1 MIKHHIVYNPV
12 VDWRFDLSK
21 AQDSFLWDKQGK
33 QYIDFSSGWNT
44 TNLGWNNQ
52 EVNEAVISQA
62 KKNVYAPMWSADDA
76 QIEYAKALTDA
87 FPTGLDVVCRA
98 TGGTEANEMALKI
111 ARAVTG
117 RKQIVSFAHTY
128 HGQSFGTLAL
138 GFIPDYVKQIAPL
151 VPEFI
156 QIEYPNAF
164 NDEKSED
171 EILSSFIVMLESH
184 LKTEKVAA
192 FFTEPGLI
200 TGWGSM
206 LVAPKGYLTA
216 VRKLTEKYGTLL
228 IVDEVGTGFSRTGKL
243 FAIEHENVIPDIV
256 TLAKGISNG
265 AGAIGAVVTKGKLV
279 EQYAGAFKPTS
290 TFGWTPLTCASALK
304 TLQIHQR
311 DKVWEEAERKGQI
324 VKDMLNKE
332 LAGSPNTKHLRGN
345 GLEIAFNI
353 SQANKEGENNSEL
366 STIIINQCFEKGLHL
381 ADAGD
386 CVQLMPP
393 LTIPDDI
400 LIEGVTTLITVI
412 KSLNKN

>member
-1 MIKHHIVYNPV
+1 MIKHNIVYNPV
-12 VDWRFDLSK
+12 VDWRFDLEK
-21 AQDSFLWDKQGK
+21 AQDSYLWDKDGNK
-33 QYIDFSSGWNT
+33 YIDFSSGWNT

-52 EVNEAVISQA
+52 EVNQAVADQSE
-62 KKNVYAPMWSADDA
+62 KNVYAPMWTADEV

-87 FPTGLDVVCRA
+87 FPKDLDCVCRA

-117 RKQIVSFAHTY
+117 RQQIVSFAHTY

-138 GFIPDYVKQIAPL
+138 GFVPAYVKAIAPL

-156 QIEYPNAF
+156 QLDYPNAYGSEESEATILTNF
-164 NDEKSED
+164 LEK
-171 EILSSFIVMLESH
+171 LEEV

-192 FFTEPGLI
+192 VFTEPGLI

-228 IVDEVGTGFSRTGKL
+228 VVDEVGSGFSRTGKL
-243 FAIEHENVIPDIV
+243 FGIEHENVVPDIV

-265 AGAIGAVVTKGKLV
+265 ATPIGAVVTKSSLV
-279 EQYAGAFKPTS
+279 EKHAGSFKPTA
-290 TFGWTPLTCASALK
+290 TFGWTPLACAAALK

-311 DKVWEEAERKGQI
+311 DKVWEEAKRKGDL
-324 VKDMLNKE
+324 VRSMLMAE
-332 LAGSPNTKHLRGN
+332 LDGNPNMKNLRGW
-345 GLEIAFNI
+345 GLEIAFDI
-353 SQANKEGENNSEL
+353 SQENKEVEDNSDL
-366 STIIINQCFEKGLHL
+366 STIIINKCFENGLHL

-386 CVQLMPP
+386 CIQIMPP
-393 LTIPDDI
+393 LTTPDEVLEEGTKI
-400 LIEGVTTLITVI
+400 LIKVI
-412 KSLNKN
+412 KSI